1 MITLDIRI
9 PYGISSG
16 LIYIGTLG
24 LCKKINLFIF
34 YKTCLLRMSPRSKD
48 ILGSYKFLSFR
59 SILVL
64 VHIIYMIIH

>member
-24 LCKKINLFIF
+24 LCKKNQLIH
-34 YKTCLLRMSPRSKD
+34 
-48 ILGSYKFLSFR
+48 IL
-59 SILVL
+59 
-64 VHIIYMIIH
+64 